1 MSRKPAFLSA
11 AWSKRWSKSY
21 TGLSH
26 DRQRGAD
33 KVVMAL
39 IKQEITPGMR
49 IKPIEPEKYYDEAR
63 INDGDRIV
71 FRIEGGTIWFV
82 DVITHDE
89 IGKYGKKIAGLF

>member
-1 MSRKPAFLSA
+1 M
-11 AWSKRWSKSY
+11 
-21 TGLSH
+21 
-26 DRQRGAD
+26 
-33 KVVMAL
+33 VMAL